1 MNLEEIFSSISQR
14 INDAL
19 GFSDQIYGELIWSTI
34 ILICFLIL
42 GWVVEHVFEH
52 YFKIL
57 AKKTKTKLDDEI
69 LKNVKKPIY
78 VLVLFFGIYFFIH
91 NLSVIGNY
99 IDQKL
104 IDNIFLLIEL
114 LLVAYIFTRVTNV
127 LFAWYAERQEKRK
140 KTSQHI
146 LFVFRGIFNGI
157 VYLLTFFI
165 FMAIAGIDLTGL
177 AIGGAA
183 TAIVIGFAL
192 QHVLSDFFSAFSI
205 YFDRP
210 FEIGDYIVVG
220 EYAGTVKKIGMKS
233 TRVQLLQGEELVLPN
248 SELTKTSVRNFKKM
262 KKRRINFSF
271 GVTYDTPTQKLKKI
285 PDIIRTIINPD
296 KLEEVDRLDRVHF
309 TEFGDFS
316 LNFEI
321 VYYMKSQDYVKY
333 RNTQQEINLRIKEEF
348 EKEGIE
354 MAFPTQ
360 TIILNKYTYDPY
372 WLSFWKYPNE
382 QSNRDFILN
391 PPILFDLSRAHKAR
405 IIGITTIPFLLYAL
419 LKEIKRKWLK
429 N

>member
-1 MNLEEIFSSISQR
+1 MASEINLLADLNQIVMGFGVSEFYAR
-14 INDAL
+14 IIVSVLVFIGFLLL
-19 GFSDQIYGELIWSTI
+19 GYI
-34 ILICFLIL
+34 I
-42 GWVVEHVFEH
+42 ENVFER
-52 YFKIL
+52 YFKRL

-78 VLVLFFGIYFFIH
+78 ILVLFFGVFFAVYNI
-91 NLSVIGNY
+91 NNY
-99 IDQKL
+99 ANYVESKL
-104 IDNIFLLIEL
+104 LGDVFLLIEIL
-114 LLVAYIFTRVTNV
+114 LIAYIFTRVTNV
-127 LFAWYAERQEKRK
+127 LFAWYAERQERKK

-146 LFVFRGIFNGI
+146 LYVFRAVFNGI
-157 VYLLTFFI
+157 VYLIAFLA
-165 FMAIAGIDLTGL
+165 FMALAGIDLTGL

-192 QHVLSDFFSAFSI
+192 QAVLSDFFSAFSI

-220 EYAGTVKKIGMKS
+220 EYSGTVTKIGMKS

-248 SELTKTSVRNFKKM
+248 SELTKASVRNFKKM

-271 GVTYDTPTQKLKKI
+271 GVTYDTPLKKLKKI
-285 PDIIRTIINPD
+285 PDIIKSIIDPE
-296 KLEEVDRLDRVHF
+296 KLEEVHKLDRVHF

-316 LNFEI
+316 LNFEV

-333 RNTQQEINLRIKEEF
+333 RNTQQEINFRIIEAF

-360 TIILNKYTYDPY
+360 TIFLNK
-372 WLSFWKYPNE
+372 
-382 QSNRDFILN
+382 
-391 PPILFDLSRAHKAR
+391 
-405 IIGITTIPFLLYAL
+405 
-419 LKEIKRKWLK
+419 
-429 N
+429 